1 MEDEERLRKLEA
13 GKAKLAQFR
22 QRKARSDGQKTKR
35 KKQQPSPGSRYEV
48 SSAKAVVGLERA
60 RSDEVPTDGP
70 GQGPTHRAAPARGGT
85 QSDQAYAVEPESE
98 ISTTADG
105 FSSEVNGCS
114 LGRTE
119 TPPNVLREE
128 EGEFGVGEV
137 FSERGAQDGQARLEA
152 AETELA
158 RRLQEI
164 EELSRELEEAR
175 AAYGP
180 EGLQQLQEFEAA
192 ITQRDGIISQ
202 LTAHLQQ
209 ARREKD
215 ETMREF
221 LELTEQSQKLQL
233 QFQHLQASETLRN
246 STHSSTAADLLQ
258 ARQQAAMQ
266 QQQLEEQGRRLV
278 DCQKQQQ
285 EFQKE
290 IAILEEKIRSTET
303 ECLKQEQESRSRE
316 LEKEAAIEVLKAR
329 LAEEEERHSLE
340 LKDHGLA
347 REKQLEA
354 LREQMAR
361 QDREVASARLELAQT
376 RQREQQ
382 SSEEVRRLMGSV
394 EELQQRQHAGGWA
407 EQEAQRRLEQLRAE
421 LEETHGQQIV
431 QMKKELTR
439 QHHSQTEA
447 LRAQHQAELER
458 ATARDPGPPIDEL
471 SARLHEALAQRDG
484 LSQDLLREREAA
496 SAEKST
502 LGRRLEELQ
511 AELDLVREQGR
522 LAGADLER
530 RLGEALSAVDDLK
543 TQAATAAEVTRDLQA
558 KHEAEVTNYRI
569 KLEMLEREK
578 DAVLDRMAEA
588 QEADLDSLRTQLLF
602 RHEEELSRLRED
614 LEGEHRA
621 NVARLKESL
630 GLHHEQQLEGLRAEM
645 RRQLEALQLEK
656 DGLVTRQNQLLL
668 ELSALRE
675 VQQSPGT
682 SEAEETALRLR
693 ELQKE
698 VEGLRRG
705 ENEKGTL
712 ELEVQELQLKA
723 ELLEKEL
730 REKEAL
736 LREGLSRPG
745 VGDGD
750 GPEEVLGLTEENRR
764 LTQQC
769 AQLKEEVDR
778 QRDTFSFAEKN
789 FEVNYQELREEYACL
804 LKLKADLEEGRSRQE
819 AEHREKV
826 QALTQELRRL
836 RASGRGAPQDAGA
849 PGVETAEPGE
859 VVEKDTTELME
870 KLEVTQREKLELS
883 ERLSAL
889 SGQLDQKHRE
899 VDRLHGQVDSL
910 QREKD
915 QLLVMCRE
923 LEAVAQRQGADLHGT
938 PVEPEPDGAKTA
950 PREFPQPPSRGAR
963 ESRGFGD
970 GAQAAEARPPT
981 LEAPLPP
988 GPGGREGN
996 QQTRL
1001 PVKQPHVGHL
1011 GPQVTGRRRGR
1022 RGHRRAS
1029 EAHPGA
1035 AVQKEESDHLRREL
1049 GRLEAE
1055 QADLR
1060 LQMEAQ
1066 RLCLSLVHSTH
1077 LAHVREAMESEREQ
1091 ALSSLK
1097 EELAS
1102 AHTQELEEL
1111 QEVHRLELRTLPGH
1125 GAVGSW
1131 VPWEDSVPESSRGLH
1146 SNNSPGWE
1154 VERPD
1159 AISPWTG
1166 DAGVDS
1172 QILIGKLWEAVSEE
1186 CASFTQSF
1194 LDGLGEPSATTP
1206 QQGFPVEDGG
1216 EAPDSLTPPG
1226 EEPGPK
1232 VRPRQAEDLR
1242 ADLRAL
1248 VSRISQEHSRLLEL
1262 QTRLAKG
1269 GKEVGEW
1276 PAGGAEAGRWP
1287 EVGES
1292 RVCWVDDDWPP
1303 APAQTPFL
1311 PGCTEP
1317 SRLASSS
1324 GGEPAG
1330 EIGRPESCSQPL
1342 SGDTSAVGESNV
1354 QHCVRPVSPAEPG
1367 QGNRG
1372 PGWQMQQHVDPPV
1385 KGRVIPEDEP
1395 DADVVRQLEQR
1406 YQERLQEEVA
1416 KVIVSMSVTFAQQSE
1431 QARLSGLREAHAPG
1445 RRTHAPFQ
1453 PEQSLASEMELADS
1467 EPAPPPWGAHVS
1479 TFQEELKA
1487 LSQGLSEDK
1496 SRKILVLGSE
1506 RGDGELELEARE
1518 LACAGEIFPKDQD
1531 FVLKD
1536 MHDVPEASRQLRLHE
1551 EKLEDLRQE
1560 LVRQCEEHQQ
1570 VTERLRQAHMRQ
1582 MERQRE
1588 DQEQLQE
1595 EIHRLNR
1602 QLAQSSSVDTENLVS
1617 ERERVLLEELESL
1630 KQRALEGREQLCFQ
1644 VHSRSTQTQLTQE
1657 EPDLSEEAQEP
1668 IPSGEERERNAEDT
1682 APDGL
1687 SAERHALRQANR
1699 RLLKGLLEVA
1709 KTTVAA
1715 EETIGRHVLG
1725 MLNRSGGGP
1734 AAEGP
1739 TPPRPCETHPEGD
1752 PAAPFLEHEG
1762 PGHTP
1767 DPWTEA
1773 PGGGEDLCQ
1782 LVLRSG
1788 SAGPDMGPESEE
1800 LALNVSSR
1808 LQAAVEKLLDAINT
1822 TSDQLEHARVAQ
1834 TELLRESSR
1843 QTQEAAELLRC
1854 QEELQER
1861 LREEGKAREQLAEEL
1876 SKAEGVIDGYADDKA
1891 LLEREVLEKT
1901 DVIGRLEQELLRAG
1915 NRLQELEAERQ
1926 QVQEEKALLS
1936 RQKEALSAE
1945 AGPAEQR
1952 LLGAAVHA
1960 ALQAEFLQETE
1971 KLAKEKLD
1979 VQRQAEKERDDLQ
1992 KQVRTLEVDVEE
2004 QVSRFLELEQEK
2016 NAELVDLRQQN
2027 QALEK
2032 QLEKTRKFLDEQAV
2046 DREHE
2051 RDVFQQEI
2059 QKLEEQLK
2067 AVPRFQPVSEEQAR
2081 EVEQLTEQLKEKT
2094 DRCSEGLLAAE
2105 QLQRDLQ
2112 ERDDQL
2118 DRLGCRLRELEQALV
2133 LGSHGRPEVEEQQQA
2148 GAADGKGELALE
2160 AQLQVEREAVDRKEK
2175 EITNLEE
2182 QLEQFR
2188 EELEN
2193 KNEEVQQLHMQLE
2206 IQKKESTTR
2215 LAELQMDNQLFKEE
2229 LGRLGLAV
2237 QGSEGTLA
2245 PDPHL
2250 IVGKFARIL
2259 QEKELDIQ
2267 ELNEQM
2273 AKLQQQLETAADN
2286 KVIEEKNELLR
2297 ELEAQVECLKSDQER
2312 VKKRSQEEVEQ
2323 LNDVIEKLQEEL
2335 AGLGQKESVGGALPQ
2350 GGADSLK
2357 QQLEAA
2363 LAGDTEA
2370 VALGAADTVAL
2381 ERQGQ
2386 APAKEVVVSGL
2397 GPWAGETQQEQDPGA
2412 PASGREI
2419 SGVGPQGRGA
2429 AGSLSGLQQGHSEGF
2444 VSQDPQALAE
2454 EQPEAPAPGWT
2465 HPKLKGTGEQA
2476 PAEMASA
2483 LLEAPGQRVAA
2494 ESQAPLWPAPEPAD
2508 LQWGALGMPGSIS
2521 GPAGEAVSS
2530 LGALTLRIAELEGQL
2545 ADAQSRLLLE
2555 KEQLE
2560 IAKRSAL
2567 EKEADLQELK
2577 TCLAQSAGDGVGAED
2592 GHGPHQG
2599 TAGGP
2604 KGHIEEAQVRRAS
2617 ELVAE
2622 LVLTRA
2628 ELMAAREQLTSSRLQ
2643 VEKLQEELM
2652 GRESQAATLQEE
2664 LERARDRLAGALRRE
2679 EELAALDGRRS
2690 SMPSPDQAPSGLTA
2704 NGQEP
2709 VTQALGLEERHSA
2722 ETQVSE
2728 RERVSTVQL
2737 LTEECATLRVLGEWL
2752 KAKEGVSV
2760 PGLAPSDSSQTRGPG
2775 SSDSSSDWSQG
2786 ICLAQSQGFDTAS
2799 EGLGDEAESS
2809 ADSFPKKIKGLL
2821 RAVHA
2826 EGVHVLS
2833 LTEPHFPETD
2843 PPAPQQALGPWQE
2856 ERNAYL
2862 STISSLRALIA
2873 TMREP
2878 EPPEGCESPQ
2888 APASAPDWRSELLRA
2903 LQDTFLQEWGLLLA
2917 ALQTE
2922 LAVRGAEDAR
2932 GLLGQLERRLQEQG
2946 RVHAAALDRLL
2957 AADRRSLLME
2967 VHSLRD
2973 QMGRSSRAAERDSES
2988 GLPRPGSLEKLGEAG
3003 AGAPWERMDITE
3015 LKNQLAQVRLELATA
3030 LQARHRQ
3037 AQELEALRAELQGKK
3052 DEVDVANDSLAT
3064 EQRKGRELRWALEKA
3079 EAQAARSQDR
3089 GREELEDLR
3098 LSLEDQVQRNVE
3110 LSHLVTQQQQQL
3122 NDLQQK
3128 TESQETVHAAQ
3139 LSAERGW
3146 SAELQRLLD
3155 SERARE
3161 PEGSTVAEQGG
3172 THAPLPAQDGA
3183 AAEEA
3188 AAELRRQV
3196 QEQQR
3201 RLEELVREV
3210 EASRL
3215 ESLQAGQQ
3223 LERERQAQGA
3233 ALQAAQETQARG
3245 QQRLQALQ
3253 ARVEELQVQLDGKT
3267 QQVCSLERECRR
3279 LQGIVQDL
3287 RNQQR
3292 AQEGRR
3298 GAGRAPDP
3306 MFGEEQAPWDLPS
3319 DRTRNW
3325 VLQQKTDGVGVN
3337 GEDGGAGEC
3346 PGPVQQTM
3354 QQVALRLERLAQK
3367 ASSRLPFDPD
3377 DDEDFAWLQRDV
3389 DSVIFQLLKWSG
3401 PVQPG
3406 EELTVGT
3413 PGGPGLALTE
3423 RLLRQSAELTGH
3435 ISRLTAEKNDLR
3447 HAILKLEEEVRWYRQ
3462 RGSWGGDDDPGG
3474 PHLAGGA
3481 APPDALPA
3489 CERQAWG
3496 REKAALQRALRRA
3509 QAELGRLKAELRNET
3524 LLRDLGLGLDPDSA
3538 VLKRMYSRF
3547 LRAEGY
3553 RKALIYQKKYLLLL
3567 LGGFQACEEATLVLI
3582 SRMAGQPAPAAP
3594 ETGPPPPPALTRF
3607 RSAARVSIAISRMRF
3622 LVRRW
3627 QRLAGSGPTVTNREG
3642 PGSGSGPWLP
3652 PGPELGV
3659 ERTCLTP
3666 AGLLELLVEQRAAT
3680 VASCR
3685 YRADGDR
3692 PHSAGPFPHRF
3703 PTAAPADLS
3712 PASLACSQLQNYD
3725 PDRALTDYI
3734 SRLEALQRRLGSA
3747 QPGSSTVH
3755 AGGRR

>member
-1 MEDEERLRKLEA
+1 MQLGDSRVKPGALRVLLEYGARSPAACQSSEREA
-13 GKAKLAQFR
+13 GCH
-22 QRKARSDGQKTKR
+22 
-35 KKQQPSPGSRYEV
+35 
-48 SSAKAVVGLERA
+48 
-60 RSDEVPTDGP
+60 SDEP
-70 GQGPTHRAAPARGGT
+70 RADVCCLNSREVL
-85 QSDQAYAVEPESE
+85 DSE
-98 ISTTADG
+98 
-105 FSSEVNGCS
+105 
-114 LGRTE
+114 LG
-119 TPPNVLREE
+119 EE

-158 RRLQEI
+158 GRLQEI

-215 ETMREF
+215 ESMREF

-258 ARQQAAMQ
+258 ARQQAATQ

-278 DCQKQQQ
+278 DYQKQQQ

-290 IAILEEKIRSTET
+290 IAILEEKIQSSQTERHK
-303 ECLKQEQESRSRE
+303 EAEESRSRE
-316 LEKEAAIEVLKAR
+316 LEREAALEVLKAR
-329 LAEEEERHSLE
+329 LAEGEERHSTE

-347 REKQLEA
+347 REKQLED

-361 QDREVASARLELAQT
+361 RDREVASARLELAQA
-376 RQREQQ
+376 RQRERQ

-394 EELQQRQHAGGWA
+394 EELQKRQHAGGWA

-431 QMKKELTR
+431 QMKKELTL
-439 QHHSQTEA
+439 QHLAQTEA
-447 LRAQHQAELER
+447 LRARHQAELER
-458 ATARDPGPPIDEL
+458 AAARDPVPPIDEL
-471 SARLHEALAQRDG
+471 RARLHEALAQRDG
-484 LSQDLLREREAA
+484 LSRDLVREREVA

-502 LGRRLEELQ
+502 LERRLGELQ
-511 AELDLVREQGR
+511 AELDLARERGR
-522 LAGADLER
+522 QAGADLER
-530 RLGEALSAVDDLK
+530 RLAEALGAAEDLK
-543 TQAATAAEVTRDLQA
+543 AQAATAAEVTRELQA

-630 GLHHEQQLEGLRAEM
+630 GLRHEQQLEGLRAET
-645 RRQLEALQLEK
+645 RRQVEALQMEK

-668 ELSALRE
+668 ELSALRD

-682 SEAEETALRLR
+682 SEAEETARRLR

-736 LREGLSRPG
+736 LREGLGPP
-745 VGDGD
+745 GDGD
-750 GPEEVLGLTEENRR
+750 GREEPPGLTEENRR

-769 AQLKEEVDR
+769 ARLKEEVDR

-826 QALTQELRRL
+826 RALTQELRRL
-836 RASGRGAPQDAGA
+836 RASGPGAPRDAGA
-849 PGVETAEPGE
+849 PGAETAEPGE

-899 VDRLHGQVDSL
+899 VDRLHGRVDSL

-915 QLLVMCRE
+915 QLLAMCRE
-923 LEAVAQRQGADLHGT
+923 LEAVAQRQGADLHGA
-938 PVEPEPDGAKTA
+938 PVAPEPSGAEA
-950 PREFPQPPSRGAR
+950 ASQEFPRPPGQGVRENGPPPSTCPAQSQGAVPIQTC
-963 ESRGFGD
+963 SKG
-970 GAQAAEARPPT
+970 EATDCPT
-981 LEAPLPP
+981 LGKPA
-988 GPGGREGN
+988 
-996 QQTRL
+996 
-1001 PVKQPHVGHL
+1001 HL
-1011 GPQVTGRRRGR
+1011 CVPRF
-1022 RGHRRAS
+1022 
-1029 EAHPGA
+1029 
-1035 AVQKEESDHLRREL
+1035 
-1049 GRLEAE
+1049 

-1091 ALSSLK
+1091 ALSGLK

-1102 AHTQELEEL
+1102 AHAQELEEL
-1111 QEVHRLELRTLPGH
+1111 QEAHRLELRTSPGRGAGMSSGPLPRG
-1125 GAVGSW
+1125 GAAGCSTAYWKYFPNFWLVGKAERHFCFRSSG
-1131 VPWEDSVPESSRGLH
+1131 VPWRLPAGPSVWPSWASPRGCL
-1146 SNNSPGWE
+1146 
-1154 VERPD
+1154 
-1159 AISPWTG
+1159 
-1166 DAGVDS
+1166 
-1172 QILIGKLWEAVSEE
+1172 
-1186 CASFTQSF
+1186 
-1194 LDGLGEPSATTP
+1194 LG
-1206 QQGFPVEDGG
+1206 
-1216 EAPDSLTPPG
+1216 
-1226 EEPGPK
+1226 
-1232 VRPRQAEDLR
+1232 LR
-1242 ADLRAL
+1242 ASAL
-1248 VSRISQEHSRLLEL
+1248 FR
-1262 QTRLAKG
+1262 
-1269 GKEVGEW
+1269 EV
-1276 PAGGAEAGRWP
+1276 PSP
-1287 EVGES
+1287 EVGGGPI
-1292 RVCWVDDDWPP
+1292 DWRGL
-1303 APAQTPFL
+1303 T
-1311 PGCTEP
+1311 G
-1317 SRLASSS
+1317 SSFF
-1324 GGEPAG
+1324 
-1330 EIGRPESCSQPL
+1330 Q
-1342 SGDTSAVGESNV
+1342 
-1354 QHCVRPVSPAEPG
+1354 
-1367 QGNRG
+1367 
-1372 PGWQMQQHVDPPV
+1372 
-1385 KGRVIPEDEP
+1385 GRVVPEDEP
-1395 DADVVRQLEQR
+1395 DADVVRQLERR
-1406 YQERLQEEVA
+1406 YQERLEEEVA
-1416 KVIVSMSVTFAQQSE
+1416 KVIVSMSVAFAQQSE
-1431 QARLSGLREAHAPG
+1431 RARLSGLREAHAPG
-1445 RRTHAPFQ
+1445 RRTHAPFR
-1453 PEQSLASEMELADS
+1453 PEQSLASEMELADG

-1487 LSQGLSEDK
+1487 LSQGLSEDE

-1518 LACAGEIFPKDQD
+1518 LACAGRVFPRDQD

-1536 MHDVPEASRQLRLHE
+1536 TMRHDVPEASLQLRLHE

-1630 KQRALEGREQLCFQ
+1630 KQRALAGREQLCFQ
-1644 VHSRSTQTQLTQE
+1644 VHSRSTQTQ

-1668 IPSGEERERNAEDT
+1668 IPGGEERERNAEDV

-1725 MLNRSGGGP
+1725 LLNRSGGAVSLRNEWCVLSG
-1734 AAEGP
+1734 E
-1739 TPPRPCETHPEGD
+1739 
-1752 PAAPFLEHEG
+1752 PAAPFLEREG
-1762 PGHTP
+1762 PGRAP
-1767 DPWTEA
+1767 GPWTEA

-1788 SAGPDMGPESEE
+1788 SAGPDVGPESEE

-1808 LQAAVEKLLDAINT
+1808 LQAAVGKLLDAINT

-1876 SKAEGVIDGYADDKA
+1876 SKAEGVIDSYADDKA
-1891 LLEREVLEKT
+1891 LLEREVQEKT
-1901 DVIGRLEQELLRAG
+1901 DAIGRLEQELLRAG

-1945 AGPAEQR
+1945 AGPAEQ
-1952 LLGAAVHA
+1952 
-1960 ALQAEFLQETE
+1960 QFLQETE

-2016 NAELVDLRQQN
+2016 NAELADLRQQN

-2133 LGSHGRPEVEEQQQA
+2133 LGPHGRPEVGEQQRA

-2175 EITNLEE
+2175 EIANLEE

-2215 LAELQMDNQLFKEE
+2215 LAELQLDNQLFKEE

-2237 QGSEGTLA
+2237 QGSEGTVA

-2259 QEKELDIQ
+2259 QEKELEIQ

-2297 ELEAQVECLKSDQER
+2297 ELEAQVERLKSDREW

-2323 LNDVIEKLQEEL
+2323 LNDVIEKLQQEL
-2335 AGLGQKESVGGALPQ
+2335 AGLDQKEPVGGALPP

-2357 QQLEAA
+2357 RQLEAA

-2370 VALGAADTVAL
+2370 VATGAADTVAL
-2381 ERQGQ
+2381 EPRGQ
-2386 APAKEVVVSGL
+2386 APAKEVVVSGPGRSQCVGRL
-2397 GPWAGETQQEQDPGA
+2397 GESGGPPPPIGGPGLSG
-2412 PASGREI
+2412 PANWG
-2419 SGVGPQGRGA
+2419 
-2429 AGSLSGLQQGHSEGF
+2429 GSLSFSTLA
-2444 VSQDPQALAE
+2444 SQ
-2454 EQPEAPAPGWT
+2454 
-2465 HPKLKGTGEQA
+2465 
-2476 PAEMASA
+2476 
-2483 LLEAPGQRVAA
+2483 
-2494 ESQAPLWPAPEPAD
+2494 
-2508 LQWGALGMPGSIS
+2508 
-2521 GPAGEAVSS
+2521 
-2530 LGALTLRIAELEGQL
+2530 
-2545 ADAQSRLLLE
+2545 
-2555 KEQLE
+2555 
-2560 IAKRSAL
+2560 
-2567 EKEADLQELK
+2567 
-2577 TCLAQSAGDGVGAED
+2577 
-2592 GHGPHQG
+2592 
-2599 TAGGP
+2599 
-2604 KGHIEEAQVRRAS
+2604 
-2617 ELVAE
+2617 
-2622 LVLTRA
+2622 
-2628 ELMAAREQLTSSRLQ
+2628 
-2643 VEKLQEELM
+2643 

-2664 LERARDRLAGALRRE
+2664 LEQARGRLAGAEEKLAGALRRE
-2679 EELAALDGRRS
+2679 EEPAALDGRRS
-2690 SMPSPDQAPSGLTA
+2690 PTPRLDHSPSGPAA

-2709 VTQALGLEERHSA
+2709 AAQSPGLEARPGA
-2722 ETQVSE
+2722 EIQVSE
-2728 RERVSTVQL
+2728 KERTSTVQL
-2737 LTEECATLRVLGEWL
+2737 LTEECANLRDRAPVVSLRGGGGGHRLVSHLFHPEGCLWGRVGS
-2752 KAKEGVSV
+2752 KAEVCISFRRVKATF
-2760 PGLAPSDSSQTRGPG
+2760 LLDSG
-2775 SSDSSSDWSQG
+2775 SDWSRG

-2799 EGLGDEAESS
+2799 EGPGEEADGS

-2821 RAVHA
+2821 RAVHE

-2833 LTEPHFPETD
+2833 LTEPPFPDTD
-2843 PPAPQQALGPWQE
+2843 PPAAERAPGPWRE
-2856 ERNAYL
+2856 ERDAYL

-2878 EPPEGCESPQ
+2878 EPLETRGFLVCPLT
-2888 APASAPDWRSELLRA
+2888 DWRSELLRA

-2917 ALQTE
+2917 ALRTE

-2932 GLLGQLERRLQEQG
+2932 GSLDQLERRLQEQG
-2946 RVHAAALDRLL
+2946 RVQAAALDGLL

-2967 VHSLRD
+2967 VRSLRD
-2973 QMGRSSRAAERDSES
+2973 QTGRSGRTAERDAGS
-2988 GLPRPGSLEKLGEAG
+2988 GLPRPGSPGGCGEAG
-3003 AGAPWERMDITE
+3003 AGAPWERVDVAE
-3015 LKNQLAQVRLELATA
+3015 LKSQLAQVRLELAAA

-3037 AQELEALRAELQGKK
+3037 AQELEALRAELRGKK
-3052 DEVDVANDSLAT
+3052 DEVDAANDSLAA

-3098 LSLEDQVQRNVE
+3098 LSLEDQAQRNVE
-3110 LSHLVTQQQQQL
+3110 LSRLVAQQRQQL
-3122 NDLQQK
+3122 SDLREK
-3128 TESQETVHAAQ
+3128 TESRETLHAAQ

-3155 SERARE
+3155 SEKARE
-3161 PEGSTVAEQGG
+3161 PEGSAVAEQGG
-3172 THAPLPAQDGA
+3172 THAPPPARDGE

-3201 RLEELVREV
+3201 RLAELVREA

-3215 ESLQAGQQ
+3215 ESLRAGQQ

-3233 ALQAAQETQARG
+3233 ALRAAQEAQAQGR
-3245 QQRLQALQ
+3245 QRLQASQ
-3253 ARVEELQVQLDGKT
+3253 ARLEELQAQLDGRT
-3267 QQVCSLERECRR
+3267 QQVRSLERECRR
-3279 LQGIVQDL
+3279 SQGIVQDL
-3287 RNQQR
+3287 RNQLR
-3292 AQEGRR
+3292 AREGKG

-3306 MFGEEQAPWDLPS
+3306 MLSEEQAPWDLPS

-3325 VLQQKTDGVGVN
+3325 VLQQKTDRVGVN

-3346 PGPVQQTM
+3346 RGPVQQTL
-3354 QQVALRLERLAQK
+3354 QHVASRLERLAQK
-3367 ASSRLPFDPD
+3367 ASSRLPFDTE

-3389 DSVIFQLLKWSG
+3389 DGVIFRLLKWPG
-3401 PVQPG
+3401 PAQPG
-3406 EELTVGT
+3406 EELPAGT
-3413 PGGPGLALTE
+3413 PGGPGSALTE

-3435 ISRLTAEKNDLR
+3435 VSRLTAEKNDLR
-3447 HAILKLEEEVRWYRQ
+3447 HAILKLEEEVRWYRG
-3462 RGSWGGDDDPGG
+3462 RGGFRRCF
-3474 PHLAGGA
+3474 A
-3481 APPDALPA
+3481 ARPDALPA
-3489 CERQAWG
+3489 CERQAWS

-3553 RKALIYQKKYLLLL
+3553 RKALVYQKKYLLLL

-3594 ETGPPPPPALTRF
+3594 EPGPPPPPALTRF
-3607 RSAARVSIAISRMRF
+3607 RSAARVSVAISRMRF

-3627 QRLAGSGPTVTNREG
+3627 QRLAGSGPTVAIRDG
-3642 PGSGSGPWLP
+3642 PGSGSGKDGPAPIPLP
-3652 PGPELGV
+3652 SQPTPRHPPA
-3659 ERTCLTP
+3659 RTCGDLSVRPP
-3666 AGLLELLVEQRAAT
+3666 ARCHHPSLL
-3680 VASCR
+3680 
-3685 YRADGDR
+3685 
-3692 PHSAGPFPHRF
+3692 PFFF
-3703 PTAAPADLS
+3703 PRGRLFPADLG

-3734 SRLEALQRRLGSA
+3734 GRLEALQRRLGSA
-3747 QPGSSTVH
+3747 QPGSSAVH

>member
-1 MEDEERLRKLEA
+1 MGRKGRPEKSALLGTEPLVTS
-13 GKAKLAQFR
+13 KIVRF
-22 QRKARSDGQKTKR
+22 
-35 KKQQPSPGSRYEV
+35 PGVDCLS
-48 SSAKAVVGLERA
+48 
-60 RSDEVPTDGP
+60 
-70 GQGPTHRAAPARGGT
+70 Q
-85 QSDQAYAVEPESE
+85 
-98 ISTTADG
+98 
-105 FSSEVNGCS
+105 VNGCS

-119 TPPNVLREE
+119 APPNAIRE

-158 RRLQEI
+158 GRLQEI

-215 ETMREF
+215 ESMREF

-258 ARQQAAMQ
+258 ARQQAATQ

-278 DCQKQQQ
+278 DYQKQQQ

-290 IAILEEKIRSTET
+290 IAILEEKIQSSQTERHK
-303 ECLKQEQESRSRE
+303 EAEESRSRE
-316 LEKEAAIEVLKAR
+316 LEREAALEVLKAR
-329 LAEEEERHSLE
+329 LAEGEERHSTE

-347 REKQLEA
+347 REKQLED

-361 QDREVASARLELAQT
+361 RDREVASARLELAQA
-376 RQREQQ
+376 RQRERQ

-394 EELQQRQHAGGWA
+394 EELQKRQHAGGWA

-431 QMKKELTR
+431 QMKKELTL
-439 QHHSQTEA
+439 QHLAQTEA
-447 LRAQHQAELER
+447 LRARHQAELER
-458 ATARDPGPPIDEL
+458 AAARDPVPPIDEL
-471 SARLHEALAQRDG
+471 RARLHEALAQRDG
-484 LSQDLLREREAA
+484 LSRDLVREREVA

-502 LGRRLEELQ
+502 LERRLGELQ
-511 AELDLVREQGR
+511 AELDLARERGR
-522 LAGADLER
+522 QAGADLER
-530 RLGEALSAVDDLK
+530 RLAEALGAAEDLK
-543 TQAATAAEVTRDLQA
+543 AQAATAAEVTRELQA

-630 GLHHEQQLEGLRAEM
+630 GLRHEQQLEGLRAET
-645 RRQLEALQLEK
+645 RRQVEALQMEK

-668 ELSALRE
+668 ELSALRD

-682 SEAEETALRLR
+682 SEAEETARRLR

-736 LREGLSRPG
+736 LREGLGPP
-745 VGDGD
+745 GDGD
-750 GPEEVLGLTEENRR
+750 GREEPPGLTEENRR

-769 AQLKEEVDR
+769 ARLKEEVDR

-826 QALTQELRRL
+826 RALTQELRRL
-836 RASGRGAPQDAGA
+836 RASGPGAPRDAGA
-849 PGVETAEPGE
+849 PGAETAEPGE

-899 VDRLHGQVDSL
+899 VDRLHGRVDSL

-915 QLLVMCRE
+915 QLLAMCRE
-923 LEAVAQRQGADLHGT
+923 LEAVAQRQGADLHGA
-938 PVEPEPDGAKTA
+938 PVAPEPSGAEA
-950 PREFPQPPSRGAR
+950 ASQEFPRPPGQGVR

-970 GAQAAEARPPT
+970 GAQSQGAVPIQTCSKGEATDCPT
-981 LEAPLPP
+981 LGKPA
-988 GPGGREGN
+988 
-996 QQTRL
+996 
-1001 PVKQPHVGHL
+1001 HL
-1011 GPQVTGRRRGR
+1011 CVPRF
-1022 RGHRRAS
+1022 
-1029 EAHPGA
+1029 
-1035 AVQKEESDHLRREL
+1035 
-1049 GRLEAE
+1049 

-1091 ALSSLK
+1091 ALSGLK

-1102 AHTQELEEL
+1102 AHAQELEEL
-1111 QEVHRLELRTLPGH
+1111 QEAHRLELRTSPGRGAGMSSGPLPRG
-1125 GAVGSW
+1125 GAAGCSTAVSPLPPLPDLHHLPRPHPPKGIMRERRKYWKYFPNFWLVGKAERHFCFRSSG
-1131 VPWEDSVPESSRGLH
+1131 VPWRLPAGPSVWPSWASPRGCL
-1146 SNNSPGWE
+1146 
-1154 VERPD
+1154 
-1159 AISPWTG
+1159 
-1166 DAGVDS
+1166 
-1172 QILIGKLWEAVSEE
+1172 
-1186 CASFTQSF
+1186 
-1194 LDGLGEPSATTP
+1194 LG
-1206 QQGFPVEDGG
+1206 
-1216 EAPDSLTPPG
+1216 
-1226 EEPGPK
+1226 
-1232 VRPRQAEDLR
+1232 LR
-1242 ADLRAL
+1242 ASAL
-1248 VSRISQEHSRLLEL
+1248 FR
-1262 QTRLAKG
+1262 
-1269 GKEVGEW
+1269 EV
-1276 PAGGAEAGRWP
+1276 PSP
-1287 EVGES
+1287 EVGGGPI
-1292 RVCWVDDDWPP
+1292 DWRGL
-1303 APAQTPFL
+1303 T
-1311 PGCTEP
+1311 G
-1317 SRLASSS
+1317 SSFF
-1324 GGEPAG
+1324 
-1330 EIGRPESCSQPL
+1330 Q
-1342 SGDTSAVGESNV
+1342 
-1354 QHCVRPVSPAEPG
+1354 
-1367 QGNRG
+1367 
-1372 PGWQMQQHVDPPV
+1372 
-1385 KGRVIPEDEP
+1385 GRVVPEDEP
-1395 DADVVRQLEQR
+1395 DADVVRQLERR
-1406 YQERLQEEVA
+1406 YQERLEEEVA
-1416 KVIVSMSVTFAQQSE
+1416 KVIVSMSVAFAQQSE
-1431 QARLSGLREAHAPG
+1431 RARLSGLREAHAPG
-1445 RRTHAPFQ
+1445 RRTHAPFR
-1453 PEQSLASEMELADS
+1453 PEQSLASEMELADG

-1487 LSQGLSEDK
+1487 LSQGLSEDE

-1518 LACAGEIFPKDQD
+1518 LACAGRVFPRDQD
-1531 FVLKD
+1531 F
-1536 MHDVPEASRQLRLHE
+1536 MRHDVPEASLQLRLHE

-1630 KQRALEGREQLCFQ
+1630 KQRALAGREQLCFQ
-1644 VHSRSTQTQLTQE
+1644 VHSRSTQTQ

-1668 IPSGEERERNAEDT
+1668 IPGGEERERNAEDV

-1725 MLNRSGGGP
+1725 LLNRSGGGP
-1734 AAEGP
+1734 PAEGP
-1739 TPPRPCETHPEGD
+1739 TPPRPCETHPEGICSM
-1752 PAAPFLEHEG
+1752 AG
-1762 PGHTP
+1762 PGRAP
-1767 DPWTEA
+1767 GPWTEA

-1788 SAGPDMGPESEE
+1788 SAGPDVGPESEE

-1808 LQAAVEKLLDAINT
+1808 LQAAVGKLLDAINT

-1876 SKAEGVIDGYADDKA
+1876 SKAEGVIDSYADDKA
-1891 LLEREVLEKT
+1891 LLEREVQEKT
-1901 DVIGRLEQELLRAG
+1901 DAIGRLEQELLRAG

-1945 AGPAEQR
+1945 AGPAEQ
-1952 LLGAAVHA
+1952 
-1960 ALQAEFLQETE
+1960 QFLQETE

-2016 NAELVDLRQQN
+2016 NAELADLRQQN

-2133 LGSHGRPEVEEQQQA
+2133 LGPHGRPEQRA

-2175 EITNLEE
+2175 EIANLEE

-2215 LAELQMDNQLFKEE
+2215 LAELQLDNQLFK

-2237 QGSEGTLA
+2237 QGSEGTVA

-2259 QEKELDIQ
+2259 QEKELEIQ

-2297 ELEAQVECLKSDQER
+2297 ELEAQVERLKSDREW

-2323 LNDVIEKLQEEL
+2323 LNDVIEKLQQEL
-2335 AGLGQKESVGGALPQ
+2335 AGLDQKEPVGGALPP

-2357 QQLEAA
+2357 RQLEAA

-2370 VALGAADTVAL
+2370 VATGAADTVAL
-2381 ERQGQ
+2381 EPRGQ
-2386 APAKEVVVSGL
+2386 APAKEVVVSGP
-2397 GPWAGETQQEQDPGA
+2397 GPWAGEAQREQEPRA
-2412 PASGREI
+2412 PASGPEI

-2429 AGSLSGLQQGHSEGF
+2429 AGSPSGLQRGHSEGL
-2444 VSQDPQALAE
+2444 VSRGPQALAE
-2454 EQPEAPAPGWT
+2454 ERPEAPAPGWT
-2465 HPKLKGTGEQA
+2465 HSQLKGTGEQA
-2476 PAEMASA
+2476 PAETTSSLPEA
-2483 LLEAPGQRVAA
+2483 LGQRVDA
-2494 ESQAPLWPAPEPAD
+2494 ESQAPPRPAPEPAD
-2508 LQWGALGMPGSIS
+2508 LQRVALGLPGSLS
-2521 GPAGEAVSS
+2521 GPAGETVSS
-2530 LGALTLRIAELEGQL
+2530 LGALTLRLAEPEGQL

-2555 KEQLE
+2555 KEQVG
-2560 IAKRSAL
+2560 IAKRSAP

-2577 TCLAQSAGDGVGAED
+2577 TRPAQSAGDGVGAED
-2592 GHGPHQG
+2592 GQGPRQG

-2604 KGHIEEAQVRRAS
+2604 KVGLPQGNRAS

-2628 ELMAAREQLTSSRLQ
+2628 ELMAAREQLTSSRHQ
-2643 VEKLQEELM
+2643 VEKLQEELVVRVWSLPLLPIFM
-2652 GRESQAATLQEE
+2652 
-2664 LERARDRLAGALRRE
+2664 
-2679 EELAALDGRRS
+2679 
-2690 SMPSPDQAPSGLTA
+2690 LTA
-2704 NGQEP
+2704 CLAP
-2709 VTQALGLEERHSA
+2709 R
-2722 ETQVSE
+2722 
-2728 RERVSTVQL
+2728 
-2737 LTEECATLRVLGEWL
+2737 
-2752 KAKEGVSV
+2752 GVSV
-2760 PGLAPSDSSQTRGPG
+2760 PGVAPSDSSQTRGPG
-2775 SSDSSSDWSQG
+2775 SSDSGSDWSRG

-2799 EGLGDEAESS
+2799 EGPGEEADGS

-2821 RAVHA
+2821 RAVHE

-2833 LTEPHFPETD
+2833 LTEPPFPDTD
-2843 PPAPQQALGPWQE
+2843 PPAAERAPGPWRE
-2856 ERNAYL
+2856 ERDAYL

-2878 EPPEGCESPQ
+2878 EPLEVRESPQ

-2917 ALQTE
+2917 ALRTE

-2932 GLLGQLERRLQEQG
+2932 GSLDQLERRLQEQG
-2946 RVHAAALDRLL
+2946 RVQAAALDGLL

-2967 VHSLRD
+2967 VRSLRD
-2973 QMGRSSRAAERDSES
+2973 QTGRTAGRGVGRGHVSGAAGTSVS
-2988 GLPRPGSLEKLGEAG
+2988 VGSPGGCGEAG
-3003 AGAPWERMDITE
+3003 AGAPWERVDVAE
-3015 LKNQLAQVRLELATA
+3015 LKSQLAQVRLELAAA

-3037 AQELEALRAELQGKK
+3037 AQELEALRAELRGKK
-3052 DEVDVANDSLAT
+3052 DEVDAANDSLAA

-3098 LSLEDQVQRNVE
+3098 LSLEDQAQRNVE
-3110 LSHLVTQQQQQL
+3110 LSRLVAQQRQQL
-3122 NDLQQK
+3122 SDLREK
-3128 TESQETVHAAQ
+3128 TESRETLHAAQ

-3155 SERARE
+3155 SEKARE
-3161 PEGSTVAEQGG
+3161 PEGSAVAEQGG
-3172 THAPLPAQDGA
+3172 THAPPPARDGE

-3201 RLEELVREV
+3201 RLAELVREA

-3215 ESLQAGQQ
+3215 ESLRAGQQ

-3233 ALQAAQETQARG
+3233 ALRAAQEAQAQGR
-3245 QQRLQALQ
+3245 QRLQASQ
-3253 ARVEELQVQLDGKT
+3253 ARLEELQAQLDGRT
-3267 QQVCSLERECRR
+3267 QQVRSLERECRR
-3279 LQGIVQDL
+3279 SQGIVQDL
-3287 RNQQR
+3287 RNQL
-3292 AQEGRR
+3292 RR
-3298 GAGRAPDP
+3298 G
-3306 MFGEEQAPWDLPS
+3306 GESRRFRRRLRVTG

-3325 VLQQKTDGVGVN
+3325 VLQQKTDRVGVN

-3346 PGPVQQTM
+3346 RGPVQQTL
-3354 QQVALRLERLAQK
+3354 QHVASRLERLAQK
-3367 ASSRLPFDPD
+3367 ASSRLPFDTE

-3389 DSVIFQLLKWSG
+3389 DGVIFRLLKWPG
-3401 PVQPG
+3401 PAQPG
-3406 EELTVGT
+3406 EELPAGT
-3413 PGGPGLALTE
+3413 PGGPGSALTE

-3435 ISRLTAEKNDLR
+3435 VSRLTAEKNDLR

-3462 RGSWGGDDDPGG
+3462 RGSWGGDDDVSLSSGFSRI
-3474 PHLAGGA
+3474 A
-3481 APPDALPA
+3481 ARPDALPA
-3489 CERQAWG
+3489 CERQAWS

-3553 RKALIYQKKYLLLL
+3553 RKALVYQKKYLLLL

-3594 ETGPPPPPALTRF
+3594 EPGPPPPPALTRF
-3607 RSAARVSIAISRMRF
+3607 RSAARVSVAISRMRF

-3627 QRLAGSGPTVTNREG
+3627 QRLAGSGPTVAIRDG
-3642 PGSGSGPWLP
+3642 PGSGSGKD
-3652 PGPELGV
+3652 GPELPDP
-3659 ERTCLTP
+3659 P
-3666 AGLLELLVEQRAAT
+3666 ALPPTGSRPEASAT
-3680 VASCR
+3680 SVL
-3685 YRADGDR
+3685 
-3692 PHSAGPFPHRF
+3692 PRF
-3703 PTAAPADLS
+3703 PADLG

-3734 SRLEALQRRLGSA
+3734 GRLEALQRRLGSA
-3747 QPGSSTVH
+3747 QPGSSAVH

>member
-1 MEDEERLRKLEA
+1 MGRKGRPEKSALLGTEPLVTS
-13 GKAKLAQFR
+13 KIVRF
-22 QRKARSDGQKTKR
+22 
-35 KKQQPSPGSRYEV
+35 PGVDCLS
-48 SSAKAVVGLERA
+48 
-60 RSDEVPTDGP
+60 
-70 GQGPTHRAAPARGGT
+70 Q
-85 QSDQAYAVEPESE
+85 
-98 ISTTADG
+98 
-105 FSSEVNGCS
+105 VNGCS

-119 TPPNVLREE
+119 APPNAIRE

-158 RRLQEI
+158 GRLQEI

-215 ETMREF
+215 ESMREF

-258 ARQQAAMQ
+258 ARQQAATQ

-278 DCQKQQQ
+278 DYQKQQQ

-290 IAILEEKIRSTET
+290 IAILEEKIQSSQTERHK
-303 ECLKQEQESRSRE
+303 EAEESRSRE
-316 LEKEAAIEVLKAR
+316 LEREAALEVLKAR
-329 LAEEEERHSLE
+329 LAEGEERHSTE

-347 REKQLEA
+347 REKQLED

-361 QDREVASARLELAQT
+361 RDREVASARLELAQA
-376 RQREQQ
+376 RQRERQ

-394 EELQQRQHAGGWA
+394 EELQKRQHAGGWA

-431 QMKKELTR
+431 QMKKELTL
-439 QHHSQTEA
+439 QHLAQTEA
-447 LRAQHQAELER
+447 LRARHQAELER
-458 ATARDPGPPIDEL
+458 AAARDPVPPIDEL
-471 SARLHEALAQRDG
+471 RARLHEALAQRDG
-484 LSQDLLREREAA
+484 LSRDLVREREVA

-502 LGRRLEELQ
+502 LERRLGELQ
-511 AELDLVREQGR
+511 AELDLARERGR
-522 LAGADLER
+522 QAGADLER
-530 RLGEALSAVDDLK
+530 RLAEALGAAEDLK
-543 TQAATAAEVTRDLQA
+543 AQAATAAEVTRELQA

-630 GLHHEQQLEGLRAEM
+630 GLRHEQQLEGLRAET
-645 RRQLEALQLEK
+645 RRQVEALQMEK

-668 ELSALRE
+668 ELSALRD

-682 SEAEETALRLR
+682 SEAEETARRLR

-736 LREGLSRPG
+736 LREGLGPP
-745 VGDGD
+745 GDGD
-750 GPEEVLGLTEENRR
+750 GREEPPGLTEENRR

-769 AQLKEEVDR
+769 ARLKEEVDR

-826 QALTQELRRL
+826 RALTQELRRL
-836 RASGRGAPQDAGA
+836 RASGPGAPRDAGA
-849 PGVETAEPGE
+849 PGAETAEPGE

-899 VDRLHGQVDSL
+899 VDRLHGRVDSL

-915 QLLVMCRE
+915 QLLAMCRE
-923 LEAVAQRQGADLHGT
+923 LEAVAQRQGADLHGA
-938 PVEPEPDGAKTA
+938 PVAPEPSGAEA
-950 PREFPQPPSRGAR
+950 ASQEFPRPPGQGVR

-981 LEAPLPP
+981 PEAP
-988 GPGGREGN
+988 
-996 QQTRL
+996 
-1001 PVKQPHVGHL
+1001 
-1011 GPQVTGRRRGR
+1011 
-1022 RGHRRAS
+1022 
-1029 EAHPGA
+1029 PGA
-1035 AVQKEESDHLRREL
+1035 SAQKEEGDQLRREL

-1091 ALSSLK
+1091 ALSGLK

-1102 AHTQELEEL
+1102 AHAQELEEL
-1111 QEVHRLELRTLPGH
+1111 QEAHRLELRTSPGRGAGMSSGPLPRG
-1125 GAVGSW
+1125 GAAGCSTAVSPLPPLPDLHHLPRPHPPKGPGFISRIMRERRKYWKYFPNFWLVGKAERHFCFRSSG
-1131 VPWEDSVPESSRGLH
+1131 VPWRLPAGPSVWPSWASPRGCL
-1146 SNNSPGWE
+1146 
-1154 VERPD
+1154 
-1159 AISPWTG
+1159 
-1166 DAGVDS
+1166 
-1172 QILIGKLWEAVSEE
+1172 
-1186 CASFTQSF
+1186 
-1194 LDGLGEPSATTP
+1194 LG
-1206 QQGFPVEDGG
+1206 
-1216 EAPDSLTPPG
+1216 
-1226 EEPGPK
+1226 
-1232 VRPRQAEDLR
+1232 LR
-1242 ADLRAL
+1242 ASAL
-1248 VSRISQEHSRLLEL
+1248 FR
-1262 QTRLAKG
+1262 
-1269 GKEVGEW
+1269 EV
-1276 PAGGAEAGRWP
+1276 PSP
-1287 EVGES
+1287 EVGGGPI
-1292 RVCWVDDDWPP
+1292 DWRGL
-1303 APAQTPFL
+1303 T
-1311 PGCTEP
+1311 G
-1317 SRLASSS
+1317 SSFF
-1324 GGEPAG
+1324 
-1330 EIGRPESCSQPL
+1330 Q
-1342 SGDTSAVGESNV
+1342 
-1354 QHCVRPVSPAEPG
+1354 
-1367 QGNRG
+1367 
-1372 PGWQMQQHVDPPV
+1372 
-1385 KGRVIPEDEP
+1385 GRVVPEDEP
-1395 DADVVRQLEQR
+1395 DADVVRQLERR
-1406 YQERLQEEVA
+1406 YQERLEEEVA
-1416 KVIVSMSVTFAQQSE
+1416 KVIVSMSVAFAQQSE
-1431 QARLSGLREAHAPG
+1431 RARLSGLREAHAPG
-1445 RRTHAPFQ
+1445 RRTHAPFR
-1453 PEQSLASEMELADS
+1453 PEQSLASEMELADG

-1487 LSQGLSEDK
+1487 LSQGLSEDE

-1518 LACAGEIFPKDQD
+1518 LACAGRVFPRDQD
-1531 FVLKD
+1531 F
-1536 MHDVPEASRQLRLHE
+1536 MRHDVPEASLQLRLHE

-1630 KQRALEGREQLCFQ
+1630 KQRALAGREQLCFQ
-1644 VHSRSTQTQLTQE
+1644 VHSRSTQTQ
-1657 EPDLSEEAQEP
+1657 EAQEP
-1668 IPSGEERERNAEDT
+1668 IPGGEERERNAEDV

-1725 MLNRSGGGP
+1725 LLNRSGGAVSLRNEWCVLSG
-1734 AAEGP
+1734 E
-1739 TPPRPCETHPEGD
+1739 
-1752 PAAPFLEHEG
+1752 PAAPFLEREG
-1762 PGHTP
+1762 PGRAP
-1767 DPWTEA
+1767 GPWTEA

-1788 SAGPDMGPESEE
+1788 SAGPDVGPESEE

-1808 LQAAVEKLLDAINT
+1808 LQAAVGKLLDAINT

-1876 SKAEGVIDGYADDKA
+1876 SKAEGVIDSYADDKA
-1891 LLEREVLEKT
+1891 LLEREVQEKT
-1901 DVIGRLEQELLRAG
+1901 DAIGRLEQELLRAG

-1945 AGPAEQR
+1945 AGPAEQ
-1952 LLGAAVHA
+1952 
-1960 ALQAEFLQETE
+1960 QFLQETE

-2016 NAELVDLRQQN
+2016 NAELADLRQQN

-2133 LGSHGRPEVEEQQQA
+2133 LGPHGRPEQRA

-2175 EITNLEE
+2175 EIANLEE

-2215 LAELQMDNQLFKEE
+2215 LAELQLDNQLFK

-2237 QGSEGTLA
+2237 QGSEGTVA

-2259 QEKELDIQ
+2259 QEKELEIQ

-2297 ELEAQVECLKSDQER
+2297 ELEAQVERLKSDREW

-2323 LNDVIEKLQEEL
+2323 LNDVIEKLQQEL
-2335 AGLGQKESVGGALPQ
+2335 AGLDQKEPVGGALPP

-2357 QQLEAA
+2357 RQLEAA

-2370 VALGAADTVAL
+2370 VATGAADTVAL
-2381 ERQGQ
+2381 EPRGQ
-2386 APAKEVVVSGL
+2386 APAKEVVVSGP
-2397 GPWAGETQQEQDPGA
+2397 GPWAGEAQREQEPRA
-2412 PASGREI
+2412 PASGPEI

-2429 AGSLSGLQQGHSEGF
+2429 AGSPSGLQRGHSEGL
-2444 VSQDPQALAE
+2444 VSRGPQALAE
-2454 EQPEAPAPGWT
+2454 ERPEAPAPGWT
-2465 HPKLKGTGEQA
+2465 HSQLKGTGEQA
-2476 PAEMASA
+2476 PAETTSSLPEA
-2483 LLEAPGQRVAA
+2483 LGQRVDA
-2494 ESQAPLWPAPEPAD
+2494 ESQAPPRPAPEPAD
-2508 LQWGALGMPGSIS
+2508 LQRVALGLPGSLS
-2521 GPAGEAVSS
+2521 GPAGETVSS
-2530 LGALTLRIAELEGQL
+2530 LGALTLRLAEPEGQL

-2555 KEQLE
+2555 KEQVG
-2560 IAKRSAL
+2560 IAKRSAP

-2577 TCLAQSAGDGVGAED
+2577 TRPAQSAGDGVG
-2592 GHGPHQG
+2592 
-2599 TAGGP
+2599 
-2604 KGHIEEAQVRRAS
+2604 GHIEEAQGNRAS

-2628 ELMAAREQLTSSRLQ
+2628 ELMAAREQLTSSRHQ
-2643 VEKLQEELM
+2643 VEKLQEELVVRVWSLCSTDATVVITSVAVRTWF
-2652 GRESQAATLQEE
+2652 GRVCFPVPSREYRFLGWPRPTLPRPEDRAPVVSLRGGGGGHRLVSHLFHPEGCLWGRVGSKAEVCISFRRVKATFL
-2664 LERARDRLAGALRRE
+2664 
-2679 EELAALDGRRS
+2679 LD
-2690 SMPSPDQAPSGLTA
+2690 SG
-2704 NGQEP
+2704 
-2709 VTQALGLEERHSA
+2709 
-2722 ETQVSE
+2722 
-2728 RERVSTVQL
+2728 
-2737 LTEECATLRVLGEWL
+2737 
-2752 KAKEGVSV
+2752 
-2760 PGLAPSDSSQTRGPG
+2760 
-2775 SSDSSSDWSQG
+2775 SDWSRG

-2799 EGLGDEAESS
+2799 EGPGEEADGS

-2821 RAVHA
+2821 RAVHE

-2833 LTEPHFPETD
+2833 LTEPPFPDTD
-2843 PPAPQQALGPWQE
+2843 PPAAERAPGPWRE
-2856 ERNAYL
+2856 ERDAYL

-2878 EPPEGCESPQ
+2878 EPLEVRESPQ

-2917 ALQTE
+2917 ALRTE

-2932 GLLGQLERRLQEQG
+2932 GSLDQLERRLQEQG
-2946 RVHAAALDRLL
+2946 RVQAAALDGLL

-2967 VHSLRD
+2967 VRSLRD
-2973 QMGRSSRAAERDSES
+2973 QTAGRGVGRGHVSGAAGTSVS
-2988 GLPRPGSLEKLGEAG
+2988 VGSPGGCGEAG
-3003 AGAPWERMDITE
+3003 AGAPWERVDVAE
-3015 LKNQLAQVRLELATA
+3015 LKSQLAQVRLELAAA

-3037 AQELEALRAELQGKK
+3037 AQELEALRAELRGKK
-3052 DEVDVANDSLAT
+3052 DEVDAANDSLAA

-3098 LSLEDQVQRNVE
+3098 LSLEDQAQRNVE
-3110 LSHLVTQQQQQL
+3110 LSRLVAQQRQQL
-3122 NDLQQK
+3122 SDLREK
-3128 TESQETVHAAQ
+3128 TESRETLHAAQ

-3155 SERARE
+3155 SEKARE
-3161 PEGSTVAEQGG
+3161 PEGSAVAEQGG
-3172 THAPLPAQDGA
+3172 THAPPPARDGE

-3201 RLEELVREV
+3201 RLAELVREA

-3215 ESLQAGQQ
+3215 ESLRAGQQ

-3233 ALQAAQETQARG
+3233 ALRAAQEAQAQGR
-3245 QQRLQALQ
+3245 QRLQASQ
-3253 ARVEELQVQLDGKT
+3253 ARLEELQAQLDGRT
-3267 QQVCSLERECRR
+3267 QQVRSLERECRR
-3279 LQGIVQDL
+3279 SQGIVQDL
-3287 RNQQR
+3287 RNQLR
-3292 AQEGRR
+3292 AREGKG
-3298 GAGRAPDP
+3298 GAGR
-3306 MFGEEQAPWDLPS
+3306 APWDLPS

-3325 VLQQKTDGVGVN
+3325 VLQQKTDRVGVN

-3346 PGPVQQTM
+3346 RGPVQQTL
-3354 QQVALRLERLAQK
+3354 QHVASRLERLAQK
-3367 ASSRLPFDPD
+3367 ASSRLPFDTE

-3389 DSVIFQLLKWSG
+3389 DGVIFRLLKWPG
-3401 PVQPG
+3401 PAQPG
-3406 EELTVGT
+3406 EELPAGT
-3413 PGGPGLALTE
+3413 PGGPGSALTE

-3435 ISRLTAEKNDLR
+3435 VSRLTAEKNDLR

-3462 RGSWGGDDDPGG
+3462 RGSWGGDDDVSLSSGFSRI
-3474 PHLAGGA
+3474 A
-3481 APPDALPA
+3481 ARPDALPA
-3489 CERQAWG
+3489 CERQAWS

-3553 RKALIYQKKYLLLL
+3553 RKALVYQKKYLLLL

-3594 ETGPPPPPALTRF
+3594 EPGPPPPPALTRF
-3607 RSAARVSIAISRMRF
+3607 RSAARVSVAISRMRF

-3627 QRLAGSGPTVTNREG
+3627 QRLAGSGPTVAIRDG
-3642 PGSGSGPWLP
+3642 PGSGSGKD
-3652 PGPELGV
+3652 GPELPDP
-3659 ERTCLTP
+3659 P
-3666 AGLLELLVEQRAAT
+3666 ALPPTGSRPEASAT
-3680 VASCR
+3680 SVL
-3685 YRADGDR
+3685 
-3692 PHSAGPFPHRF
+3692 PRF
-3703 PTAAPADLS
+3703 PADLG

-3734 SRLEALQRRLGSA
+3734 GRLEALQRRLGSA
-3747 QPGSSTVH
+3747 QPGSSAVH

>member
-22 QRKARSDGQKTKR
+22 QRKARSDGQKTKK
-35 KKQQPSPGSRYEV
+35 KKQQPPPGSRYEV
-48 SSAKAVVGLERA
+48 SSAKAVVGPDGA
-60 RSDEVPTDGP
+60 RDDEVPADGP
-70 GQGPTHRAAPARGGT
+70 GQGPTPRAAPARGGARP
-85 QSDQAYAVEPESE
+85 DQAYAVEPESE

-119 TPPNVLREE
+119 APPNAIREE

-158 RRLQEI
+158 GRLQEI

-215 ETMREF
+215 ESMREF

-258 ARQQAAMQ
+258 ARQQAATQ

-278 DCQKQQQ
+278 DYQKQQQ

-290 IAILEEKIRSTET
+290 IAILEEKIQSSQTERHK
-303 ECLKQEQESRSRE
+303 EAEESRSRE
-316 LEKEAAIEVLKAR
+316 LEREAALEVLKAR
-329 LAEEEERHSLE
+329 LAEGEERHSTE

-347 REKQLEA
+347 REKQLED

-361 QDREVASARLELAQT
+361 RDREVASARLELAQA
-376 RQREQQ
+376 RQRERQ

-394 EELQQRQHAGGWA
+394 EELQKRQHAGGWA

-431 QMKKELTR
+431 QMKKELTL
-439 QHHSQTEA
+439 QHLAQTEA
-447 LRAQHQAELER
+447 LRARHQAELER
-458 ATARDPGPPIDEL
+458 AAARDPVPPIDEL
-471 SARLHEALAQRDG
+471 RARLHEALAQRDG
-484 LSQDLLREREAA
+484 LSRDLVREREVA

-502 LGRRLEELQ
+502 LERRLGELQ
-511 AELDLVREQGR
+511 AELDLARERGR
-522 LAGADLER
+522 QAGADLER
-530 RLGEALSAVDDLK
+530 RLAEALGAAEDLK
-543 TQAATAAEVTRDLQA
+543 AQAATAAEVTRELQA

-630 GLHHEQQLEGLRAEM
+630 GLRHEQQLEGLRAET
-645 RRQLEALQLEK
+645 RRQVEALQMEK

-668 ELSALRE
+668 ELSALRD

-682 SEAEETALRLR
+682 SEAEETARRLR

-736 LREGLSRPG
+736 LREGLGPP
-745 VGDGD
+745 GDGD
-750 GPEEVLGLTEENRR
+750 GREEPPGLTEENRR

-769 AQLKEEVDR
+769 ARLKEEVDR

-826 QALTQELRRL
+826 RALTQELRRL
-836 RASGRGAPQDAGA
+836 RASGPGAPRDAGA
-849 PGVETAEPGE
+849 PGAETAEPGE

-899 VDRLHGQVDSL
+899 VDRLHGRVDSL

-915 QLLVMCRE
+915 QLLAMCRE
-923 LEAVAQRQGADLHGT
+923 LEAVAQRQGADLHGA
-938 PVEPEPDGAKTA
+938 PVAPEPSGAEA
-950 PREFPQPPSRGAR
+950 ASQEFPRPPGQGVR

-981 LEAPLPP
+981 PEAPLPP

-996 QQTRL
+996 RQTRL
-1001 PVKQPHVGHL
+1001 PEKRPRGGHS
-1011 GPQVTGRRRGR
+1011 GPQMSGRRRGR
-1022 RGHRRAS
+1022 RGHRRAG
-1029 EAHPGA
+1029 EAPPGA
-1035 AVQKEESDHLRREL
+1035 SAQKEEGDQLRREL

-1091 ALSSLK
+1091 ALSGLK

-1102 AHTQELEEL
+1102 AHAQELEEL
-1111 QEVHRLELRTLPGH
+1111 QEAHRLELRT
-1125 GAVGSW
+1125 
-1131 VPWEDSVPESSRGLH
+1131 
-1146 SNNSPGWE
+1146 SPGRGAGRA

-1159 AISPWTG
+1159 AIPPWTG
-1166 DAGVDS
+1166 DAGADS
-1172 QILIGKLWEAVSEE
+1172 QFLIGKLWEAVSEE
-1186 CASFTQSF
+1186 CSSFTQSF

-1206 QQGFPVEDGG
+1206 QRGFPEEDGG
-1216 EAPDSLTPPG
+1216 EAPDTLTPTR
-1226 EEPGPK
+1226 EEPGSE
-1232 VRPRQAEDLR
+1232 VRAHRAEDLR

-1262 QTRLAKG
+1262 QARLAKG

-1276 PAGGAEAGRWP
+1276 PAGGAEAGRRP
-1287 EVGES
+1287 EEGES
-1292 RVCWVDDDWPP
+1292 RVCRVDDAGPP
-1303 APAQTPFL
+1303 APAQAPFL
-1311 PGCTEP
+1311 PGCPVAIGDLAAGASLWEEP
-1317 SRLASSS
+1317 SGLASSP

-1330 EIGRPESCSQPL
+1330 ETGRPESCPQPP
-1342 SGDTSAVGESNV
+1342 SGDASAEGESNV
-1354 QHCVRPVSPAEPG
+1354 QHRLRPVSPPDPG
-1367 QGNRG
+1367 RGNSG
-1372 PGWQMQQHVDPPV
+1372 PGRQMQRHADLPV
-1385 KGRVIPEDEP
+1385 KVDVGRVVPEDEP
-1395 DADVVRQLEQR
+1395 DADVVRQLERR
-1406 YQERLQEEVA
+1406 YQERLEEEVA
-1416 KVIVSMSVTFAQQSE
+1416 KVIVSMSVAFAQQSE
-1431 QARLSGLREAHAPG
+1431 RARLSGLREAHAPG
-1445 RRTHAPFQ
+1445 RRTHAPFR
-1453 PEQSLASEMELADS
+1453 PEQSLASEMELADG

-1487 LSQGLSEDK
+1487 LSQGLSEDE

-1518 LACAGEIFPKDQD
+1518 LACAGRVFPRDQD

-1536 MHDVPEASRQLRLHE
+1536 TMRHDVPEASLQLRLHE

-1630 KQRALEGREQLCFQ
+1630 KQRALAGREQLCFQ

-1668 IPSGEERERNAEDT
+1668 IPGGEERERNAEDV

-1725 MLNRSGGGP
+1725 LLNRSGGGP
-1734 AAEGP
+1734 PAEGP
-1739 TPPRPCETHPEGD
+1739 TPPRPCETHPEGE
-1752 PAAPFLEHEG
+1752 PAAPFLEREG
-1762 PGHTP
+1762 PGRAP
-1767 DPWTEA
+1767 GPWTEA

-1788 SAGPDMGPESEE
+1788 SAGPDVGPESEE

-1808 LQAAVEKLLDAINT
+1808 LQAAVGKLLDAINT

-1876 SKAEGVIDGYADDKA
+1876 SKAEGVIDSYADDKA
-1891 LLEREVLEKT
+1891 LLEREVQEKT
-1901 DVIGRLEQELLRAG
+1901 DAIGRLEQELLRAG

-1945 AGPAEQR
+1945 AGPAEQ
-1952 LLGAAVHA
+1952 
-1960 ALQAEFLQETE
+1960 QFLQETE

-2016 NAELVDLRQQN
+2016 NAELADLRQQN

-2133 LGSHGRPEVEEQQQA
+2133 LGPHGRPEAEEQQRA

-2175 EITNLEE
+2175 EIANLEE

-2215 LAELQMDNQLFKEE
+2215 LAELQLDNQLFKEE

-2237 QGSEGTLA
+2237 QGSEGTVA

-2259 QEKELDIQ
+2259 QEKELEIQ

-2297 ELEAQVECLKSDQER
+2297 ELEAQVERLKSDREW

-2323 LNDVIEKLQEEL
+2323 LNDVIEKLQQEL
-2335 AGLGQKESVGGALPQ
+2335 AGLDQKEPVGGALPP

-2357 QQLEAA
+2357 RQLEAA

-2370 VALGAADTVAL
+2370 VATGAADTVAL
-2381 ERQGQ
+2381 EPRGQ
-2386 APAKEVVVSGL
+2386 APAKEVVVSGP
-2397 GPWAGETQQEQDPGA
+2397 GPWAGEAQREQEPRA
-2412 PASGREI
+2412 PASGPEI

-2429 AGSLSGLQQGHSEGF
+2429 AGSPSGLQRGHSEGL
-2444 VSQDPQALAE
+2444 VSRGPQALAE
-2454 EQPEAPAPGWT
+2454 ERPEAPAPGWT
-2465 HPKLKGTGEQA
+2465 HSQLKGTGEQA
-2476 PAEMASA
+2476 PAETTSSLPEA
-2483 LLEAPGQRVAA
+2483 LGQRVDA
-2494 ESQAPLWPAPEPAD
+2494 ESQAPPRPAPEPAD
-2508 LQWGALGMPGSIS
+2508 LQRVALGLPGSLS
-2521 GPAGEAVSS
+2521 GPAGETVSS
-2530 LGALTLRIAELEGQL
+2530 LGALTLRLAEPEGQL

-2555 KEQLE
+2555 KEQVG
-2560 IAKRSAL
+2560 IAKRSAP

-2577 TCLAQSAGDGVGAED
+2577 TRPAQSAGDGVGAED
-2592 GHGPHQG
+2592 GQGPRQG

-2604 KGHIEEAQVRRAS
+2604 KGHIEEAQGNRAS

-2628 ELMAAREQLTSSRLQ
+2628 ELMAAREQLTSSRHQ
-2643 VEKLQEELM
+2643 VEKLQEELV

-2664 LERARDRLAGALRRE
+2664 LEQARGRLAGAEEKLAGALRRE
-2679 EELAALDGRRS
+2679 EEPAALDGRRS
-2690 SMPSPDQAPSGLTA
+2690 PTPRLDHSPSGPAA

-2709 VTQALGLEERHSA
+2709 AAQSPGLEARPGA
-2722 ETQVSE
+2722 EIQVSE
-2728 RERVSTVQL
+2728 KERTSTVQL
-2737 LTEECATLRVLGEWL
+2737 LTEECANLRVLGEWL
-2752 KAKEGVSV
+2752 KVKEGVSV
-2760 PGLAPSDSSQTRGPG
+2760 PGVAPSDSSQTRGPG
-2775 SSDSSSDWSQG
+2775 SSDSGSDWSRG

-2799 EGLGDEAESS
+2799 EGPGEEADGS

-2821 RAVHA
+2821 RAVHE

-2833 LTEPHFPETD
+2833 LTEPPFPDTD
-2843 PPAPQQALGPWQE
+2843 PPAAERAPGPWRE
-2856 ERNAYL
+2856 ERDAYL

-2878 EPPEGCESPQ
+2878 EPLEVRESPQ

-2917 ALQTE
+2917 ALRTE

-2932 GLLGQLERRLQEQG
+2932 GSLDQLERRLQEQG
-2946 RVHAAALDRLL
+2946 RVQAAALDGLL

-2967 VHSLRD
+2967 VRSLRD
-2973 QMGRSSRAAERDSES
+2973 QTGRSGRTAERDAGS
-2988 GLPRPGSLEKLGEAG
+2988 GLPRPGSPGGCGEAG
-3003 AGAPWERMDITE
+3003 AGAPWERVDVAE
-3015 LKNQLAQVRLELATA
+3015 LKSQLAQVRLELAAA

-3037 AQELEALRAELQGKK
+3037 AQELEALRAELRGKK
-3052 DEVDVANDSLAT
+3052 DEVDAANDSLAA

-3098 LSLEDQVQRNVE
+3098 LSLEDQAQRNVE
-3110 LSHLVTQQQQQL
+3110 LSRLVAQQRQQL
-3122 NDLQQK
+3122 SDLREK
-3128 TESQETVHAAQ
+3128 TESRETLHAAQ

-3155 SERARE
+3155 SEKARE
-3161 PEGSTVAEQGG
+3161 PEGSAVAEQGG
-3172 THAPLPAQDGA
+3172 THAPPPARDGE

-3201 RLEELVREV
+3201 RLAELVREA

-3215 ESLQAGQQ
+3215 ESLRAGQQ

-3233 ALQAAQETQARG
+3233 ALRAAQEAQAQGR
-3245 QQRLQALQ
+3245 QRLQASQ
-3253 ARVEELQVQLDGKT
+3253 ARLEELQAQLDGRT
-3267 QQVCSLERECRR
+3267 QQVRSLERECRR
-3279 LQGIVQDL
+3279 SQGIVQDL
-3287 RNQQR
+3287 RNQLR
-3292 AQEGRR
+3292 AREGKG

-3306 MFGEEQAPWDLPS
+3306 MLSEEQAPWDLPS

-3325 VLQQKTDGVGVN
+3325 VLQQKTDRVGVN

-3346 PGPVQQTM
+3346 RGPVQQTL
-3354 QQVALRLERLAQK
+3354 QHVASRLERLAQK
-3367 ASSRLPFDPD
+3367 ASSRLPFDTE

-3389 DSVIFQLLKWSG
+3389 DGVIFRLLKWPG
-3401 PVQPG
+3401 PAQPG
-3406 EELTVGT
+3406 EELPAGT
-3413 PGGPGLALTE
+3413 PGGPGSALTE

-3435 ISRLTAEKNDLR
+3435 VSRLTAEKNDLR

-3474 PHLAGGA
+3474 PHLAGVA
-3481 APPDALPA
+3481 ARPDALPA
-3489 CERQAWG
+3489 CERQAWS

-3553 RKALIYQKKYLLLL
+3553 RKALVYQKKYLLLL

-3594 ETGPPPPPALTRF
+3594 EPGPPPPPALTRF
-3607 RSAARVSIAISRMRF
+3607 RSAARVSVAISRMRF

-3627 QRLAGSGPTVTNREG
+3627 QRLAGSGPTVAIRDG
-3642 PGSGSGPWLP
+3642 PGSGSGPW
-3652 PGPELGV
+3652 PELGV
-3659 ERTCLTP
+3659 ERTCLPP
-3666 AGLLELLVEQRAAT
+3666 AGLLELLVEQRAA
-3680 VASCR
+3680 AAAAPYR

-3692 PHSAGPFPHRF
+3692 PHSAGPSPHRF
-3703 PTAAPADLS
+3703 PADLG

-3734 SRLEALQRRLGSA
+3734 GRLEALQRRLGSA
-3747 QPGSSTVH
+3747 QPGSSAVH

>member
-1 MEDEERLRKLEA
+1 MGRKGRPEKSALLGTEPLVTS
-13 GKAKLAQFR
+13 KIVRF
-22 QRKARSDGQKTKR
+22 
-35 KKQQPSPGSRYEV
+35 PGVDCLS
-48 SSAKAVVGLERA
+48 
-60 RSDEVPTDGP
+60 
-70 GQGPTHRAAPARGGT
+70 Q
-85 QSDQAYAVEPESE
+85 
-98 ISTTADG
+98 
-105 FSSEVNGCS
+105 VNGCS

-119 TPPNVLREE
+119 APPNAIRE

-158 RRLQEI
+158 GRLQEI

-215 ETMREF
+215 ESMREF

-258 ARQQAAMQ
+258 ARQQAATQ

-278 DCQKQQQ
+278 DYQKQQQ

-290 IAILEEKIRSTET
+290 IAILEEKIQSSQTERHK
-303 ECLKQEQESRSRE
+303 EAEESRSRE
-316 LEKEAAIEVLKAR
+316 LEREAALEVLKAR
-329 LAEEEERHSLE
+329 LAEGEERHSTE

-347 REKQLEA
+347 REKQLED

-361 QDREVASARLELAQT
+361 RDREVASARLELAQA
-376 RQREQQ
+376 RQRERQ

-394 EELQQRQHAGGWA
+394 EELQKRQHAGGWA

-431 QMKKELTR
+431 QMKKELTL
-439 QHHSQTEA
+439 QHLAQTEA
-447 LRAQHQAELER
+447 LRARHQAELER
-458 ATARDPGPPIDEL
+458 AAARDPVPPIDEL
-471 SARLHEALAQRDG
+471 RARLHEALAQRDG
-484 LSQDLLREREAA
+484 LSRDLVREREVA

-502 LGRRLEELQ
+502 LERRLGELQ
-511 AELDLVREQGR
+511 AELDLARERGR
-522 LAGADLER
+522 QAGADLER
-530 RLGEALSAVDDLK
+530 RLAEALGAAEDLK
-543 TQAATAAEVTRDLQA
+543 AQAATAAEVTRELQA

-630 GLHHEQQLEGLRAEM
+630 GLRHEQQLEGLRAET
-645 RRQLEALQLEK
+645 RRQVEALQMEK

-668 ELSALRE
+668 ELSALRD

-682 SEAEETALRLR
+682 SEAEETARRLR

-736 LREGLSRPG
+736 LREGLGPP
-745 VGDGD
+745 GDGD
-750 GPEEVLGLTEENRR
+750 GREEPPGLTEENRR

-769 AQLKEEVDR
+769 ARLKEEVDR

-826 QALTQELRRL
+826 RALTQELRRL
-836 RASGRGAPQDAGA
+836 RASGPGAPRDAGA
-849 PGVETAEPGE
+849 PGAETAEPGE

-899 VDRLHGQVDSL
+899 VDRLHGRVDSL

-915 QLLVMCRE
+915 QLLAMCRE
-923 LEAVAQRQGADLHGT
+923 LEAVAHCSRLVAADGPPPSTCPAQSQGAVPIQTCSKG
-938 PVEPEPDGAKTA
+938 
-950 PREFPQPPSRGAR
+950 
-963 ESRGFGD
+963 
-970 GAQAAEARPPT
+970 EATDCPT
-981 LEAPLPP
+981 LGKPA
-988 GPGGREGN
+988 
-996 QQTRL
+996 
-1001 PVKQPHVGHL
+1001 HL
-1011 GPQVTGRRRGR
+1011 CVPRF
-1022 RGHRRAS
+1022 
-1029 EAHPGA
+1029 
-1035 AVQKEESDHLRREL
+1035 
-1049 GRLEAE
+1049 

-1091 ALSSLK
+1091 ALSGLK

-1102 AHTQELEEL
+1102 AHAQELEEL
-1111 QEVHRLELRTLPGH
+1111 QEAHRLELRTSPGRGAGMSSGPLPRG
-1125 GAVGSW
+1125 GAAGCSTAVSPLPPLPDLHHLPRPHPPKGPGFISRLGWSSGLTGSLPTEGPHVDVAERHFCFRSSG
-1131 VPWEDSVPESSRGLH
+1131 VPWRLPAGPSVWPSWASPRGCL
-1146 SNNSPGWE
+1146 
-1154 VERPD
+1154 
-1159 AISPWTG
+1159 
-1166 DAGVDS
+1166 
-1172 QILIGKLWEAVSEE
+1172 
-1186 CASFTQSF
+1186 
-1194 LDGLGEPSATTP
+1194 LG
-1206 QQGFPVEDGG
+1206 
-1216 EAPDSLTPPG
+1216 
-1226 EEPGPK
+1226 
-1232 VRPRQAEDLR
+1232 LR
-1242 ADLRAL
+1242 ASAL
-1248 VSRISQEHSRLLEL
+1248 FR
-1262 QTRLAKG
+1262 
-1269 GKEVGEW
+1269 EV
-1276 PAGGAEAGRWP
+1276 PSP
-1287 EVGES
+1287 EVGGGPI
-1292 RVCWVDDDWPP
+1292 DWRGL
-1303 APAQTPFL
+1303 T
-1311 PGCTEP
+1311 G
-1317 SRLASSS
+1317 SSFF
-1324 GGEPAG
+1324 
-1330 EIGRPESCSQPL
+1330 Q
-1342 SGDTSAVGESNV
+1342 
-1354 QHCVRPVSPAEPG
+1354 
-1367 QGNRG
+1367 
-1372 PGWQMQQHVDPPV
+1372 
-1385 KGRVIPEDEP
+1385 GRVVPEDEP
-1395 DADVVRQLEQR
+1395 DADVVRQLERR
-1406 YQERLQEEVA
+1406 YQERLEEEVA
-1416 KVIVSMSVTFAQQSE
+1416 KVIVSMSVAFAQQSE
-1431 QARLSGLREAHAPG
+1431 RARLSGLREAHAPG
-1445 RRTHAPFQ
+1445 RRTHAPFR
-1453 PEQSLASEMELADS
+1453 PEQSLASEMELADG

-1487 LSQGLSEDK
+1487 LSQGLSEDE

-1518 LACAGEIFPKDQD
+1518 LACAGRVFPRDQD
-1531 FVLKD
+1531 F
-1536 MHDVPEASRQLRLHE
+1536 MRHDVPEASLQLRLHE

-1630 KQRALEGREQLCFQ
+1630 KQRALAGREQLCFQ
-1644 VHSRSTQTQLTQE
+1644 VHSRSTQTQ
-1657 EPDLSEEAQEP
+1657 EAQEP
-1668 IPSGEERERNAEDT
+1668 IPGGEERERNAEDV

-1725 MLNRSGGGP
+1725 LLNRSGGGP
-1734 AAEGP
+1734 PAEGP
-1739 TPPRPCETHPEGD
+1739 TPPRPCETHPEGICSMYSGSLLLLV
-1752 PAAPFLEHEG
+1752 PTW
-1762 PGHTP
+1762 PGRTGRGCRCLP
-1767 DPWTEA
+1767 VP
-1773 PGGGEDLCQ
+1773 

-1788 SAGPDMGPESEE
+1788 SAGPDVGPESEE

-1808 LQAAVEKLLDAINT
+1808 LQAAVGKLLDAINT

-1876 SKAEGVIDGYADDKA
+1876 SKAEGVIDSYADDKA
-1891 LLEREVLEKT
+1891 LLEREVQEKT
-1901 DVIGRLEQELLRAG
+1901 DAIGRLEQELLRAG

-1945 AGPAEQR
+1945 AGPAEQ
-1952 LLGAAVHA
+1952 
-1960 ALQAEFLQETE
+1960 QFLQETE

-2016 NAELVDLRQQN
+2016 NAELADLRQQN

-2133 LGSHGRPEVEEQQQA
+2133 LGPHGRPEVGQRA

-2175 EITNLEE
+2175 EIANLEE

-2215 LAELQMDNQLFKEE
+2215 LAELQLDNQLFKEE

-2237 QGSEGTLA
+2237 QGSEGTVA

-2259 QEKELDIQ
+2259 QEKELEIQ

-2297 ELEAQVECLKSDQER
+2297 ELEAQVERLKSDREW

-2323 LNDVIEKLQEEL
+2323 LNDVIEKLQQEL
-2335 AGLGQKESVGGALPQ
+2335 AGLDQKEPVGGALPP

-2357 QQLEAA
+2357 RQLEAA

-2370 VALGAADTVAL
+2370 VATGAADTVAL
-2381 ERQGQ
+2381 EPRGQ
-2386 APAKEVVVSGL
+2386 APAKEVVVSGP
-2397 GPWAGETQQEQDPGA
+2397 GPWAGEAQREQEPRA
-2412 PASGREI
+2412 PASGPEI

-2429 AGSLSGLQQGHSEGF
+2429 AGSPSGLQRGHSEGL
-2444 VSQDPQALAE
+2444 VSRGPQALAE
-2454 EQPEAPAPGWT
+2454 ERPEAPAPGWT
-2465 HPKLKGTGEQA
+2465 HSQLKGTGEQA
-2476 PAEMASA
+2476 PAETTSSLPEA
-2483 LLEAPGQRVAA
+2483 LGQRVDA
-2494 ESQAPLWPAPEPAD
+2494 ESQAPPRPAPEPAD
-2508 LQWGALGMPGSIS
+2508 LQRVALGLPGSLS
-2521 GPAGEAVSS
+2521 GPAGETVSS
-2530 LGALTLRIAELEGQL
+2530 LGALTLRLAEPEGQL

-2555 KEQLE
+2555 KEQVG
-2560 IAKRSAL
+2560 IAKRSAP

-2577 TCLAQSAGDGVGAED
+2577 TRPAQSAGDGES
-2592 GHGPHQG
+2592 
-2599 TAGGP
+2599 GGP
-2604 KGHIEEAQVRRAS
+2604 PPPIGGPGLSGPANWGGSLSFSTLAS
-2617 ELVAE
+2617 
-2622 LVLTRA
+2622 
-2628 ELMAAREQLTSSRLQ
+2628 Q
-2643 VEKLQEELM
+2643 

-2664 LERARDRLAGALRRE
+2664 LEQARGRLAGAEEKLAGALRRE
-2679 EELAALDGRRS
+2679 EEPAALDGRRS
-2690 SMPSPDQAPSGLTA
+2690 PTPRLDHSPSGPAA

-2709 VTQALGLEERHSA
+2709 AAQSPGLEARPGA
-2722 ETQVSE
+2722 EIQVSE
-2728 RERVSTVQL
+2728 KERTSTVQL
-2737 LTEECATLRVLGEWL
+2737 LTEECANLRVLGEWL
-2752 KAKEGVSV
+2752 KVKEVCHRRWLGN
-2760 PGLAPSDSSQTRGPG
+2760 GLRGP
-2775 SSDSSSDWSQG
+2775 SVALFTCSFNLSCRTEPEVCISFRRVKATFLLDSGSDWSRG

-2799 EGLGDEAESS
+2799 EGPGEEADGS

-2821 RAVHA
+2821 RAVHE

-2833 LTEPHFPETD
+2833 LTEPPFPDTD
-2843 PPAPQQALGPWQE
+2843 PPAAERAPGPWRE
-2856 ERNAYL
+2856 ERDAYL

-2878 EPPEGCESPQ
+2878 EPLEVRESPQ

-2917 ALQTE
+2917 ALRTE

-2932 GLLGQLERRLQEQG
+2932 GSLDQLERRLQEQG
-2946 RVHAAALDRLL
+2946 RVQAAALDGLL

-2967 VHSLRD
+2967 VRSLRD
-2973 QMGRSSRAAERDSES
+2973 QTGRTGRGVGRGHVSGAAGTSVS
-2988 GLPRPGSLEKLGEAG
+2988 VGSPGGCGEAG
-3003 AGAPWERMDITE
+3003 AGAPWERVDVAE
-3015 LKNQLAQVRLELATA
+3015 LKSQLAQVRLELAAA

-3037 AQELEALRAELQGKK
+3037 AQELEALRAELRGKK
-3052 DEVDVANDSLAT
+3052 DEVDAANDSLAA

-3098 LSLEDQVQRNVE
+3098 LSLEDQAQRNVE
-3110 LSHLVTQQQQQL
+3110 LSRLVAQQRQQL
-3122 NDLQQK
+3122 SDLREK
-3128 TESQETVHAAQ
+3128 TESRETLHAAQ

-3155 SERARE
+3155 SEKARE
-3161 PEGSTVAEQGG
+3161 PEGSAVAEQGG
-3172 THAPLPAQDGA
+3172 THAPPPARDGE

-3201 RLEELVREV
+3201 RLAELVREA

-3215 ESLQAGQQ
+3215 ESLRAGQQ

-3233 ALQAAQETQARG
+3233 ALRAAQEAQAQGR
-3245 QQRLQALQ
+3245 QRLQASQ
-3253 ARVEELQVQLDGKT
+3253 ARLEELQAQLDGRT
-3267 QQVCSLERECRR
+3267 QQVRSLERECRR
-3279 LQGIVQDL
+3279 SQGIVQDL
-3287 RNQQR
+3287 RNQLR
-3292 AQEGRR
+3292 AREGKG
-3298 GAGRAPDP
+3298 GAGR
-3306 MFGEEQAPWDLPS
+3306 APWDLPS

-3325 VLQQKTDGVGVN
+3325 VLQQKTDRVGVN

-3346 PGPVQQTM
+3346 RGPVQQTL
-3354 QQVALRLERLAQK
+3354 QHVASRLERLAQK
-3367 ASSRLPFDPD
+3367 ASSRLPFDTE

-3389 DSVIFQLLKWSG
+3389 DGVIFRLLKWPG
-3401 PVQPG
+3401 PAQPG
-3406 EELTVGT
+3406 EELPAGT
-3413 PGGPGLALTE
+3413 PGGPGSALTE

-3435 ISRLTAEKNDLR
+3435 VSRLTAEKNDLR
-3447 HAILKLEEEVRWYRQ
+3447 HAILKLEEEVRWYRRRAERQ
-3462 RGSWGGDDDPGG
+3462 TSPRPQPGG
-3474 PHLAGGA
+3474 PHLAGVA
-3481 APPDALPA
+3481 ARPDALPA
-3489 CERQAWG
+3489 CERQAWS

-3524 LLRDLGLGLDPDSA
+3524 LLRARPSPQ
-3538 VLKRMYSRF
+3538 RMYSRF

-3553 RKALIYQKKYLLLL
+3553 RKALVYQKKYLLLL

-3594 ETGPPPPPALTRF
+3594 EPGPPPPPALTRF
-3607 RSAARVSIAISRMRF
+3607 RSAARVSVAISRMRF

-3627 QRLAGSGPTVTNREG
+3627 QRLAGSGPTVAIRDG
-3642 PGSGSGPWLP
+3642 PGSGSGKDGPAPIPLP
-3652 PGPELGV
+3652 SQPTPRHPPA
-3659 ERTCLTP
+3659 RTCGDLSVRPP
-3666 AGLLELLVEQRAAT
+3666 AR
-3680 VASCR
+3680 C
-3685 YRADGDR
+3685 
-3692 PHSAGPFPHRF
+3692 HHPF
-3703 PTAAPADLS
+3703 PADLG

-3734 SRLEALQRRLGSA
+3734 GRLEALQRRLGSA
-3747 QPGSSTVH
+3747 QPGSSAVH